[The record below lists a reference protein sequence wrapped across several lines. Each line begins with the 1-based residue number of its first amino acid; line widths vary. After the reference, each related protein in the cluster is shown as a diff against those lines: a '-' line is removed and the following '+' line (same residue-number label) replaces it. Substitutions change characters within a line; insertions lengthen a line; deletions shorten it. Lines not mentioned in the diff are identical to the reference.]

1 MKNDN
6 HHPQRCDGVIP
17 GVYTRRQMLKTFT
30 TGFGYMA
37 FAGIAA
43 QAALLDRGAKV
54 LGGSDTA
61 PAGGGEINLL
71 LPKKPHFAPRA
82 KRIIFLGME
91 GAPSHVD
98 TFDYKA
104 KLQADDGK
112 QSKDNEDRQYLGSP
126 FKFKQYGQSGKWISE
141 LFPNVAGHA
150 DELCFLHGMWTNAP
164 ALHPQ
169 AWPALHT
176 GSPVFVRPSM
186 GSWLLYGLGTENQN
200 LPGFVTIKPALSIGG
215 GQSYE
220 SGFLPSVFSATRIGE
235 SKTDIKNC
243 SVNNIKNANITA
255 KAQREELDF
264 VQDLNHDLLKKG
276 TLDHQVEGVIQS
288 YELAFKMQAEVPEV
302 TDISKESQAT
312 LDLYGINKDE
322 TDDFGRQCLLARR
335 FAEAGV
341 RFIEVCYDDWDHHGQ
356 LYTGLKKSTRA
367 VDQPISALLT
377 DLKQRG
383 LLEDTLVLWGGE
395 FGRTPDSP
403 KPDGRDHSTKGW
415 TMWMA
420 GGGVKPGCSYGATDE
435 YGINSVDGRMDYH
448 DLHATMLH
456 IFGLDHEKLTYRY
469 GGRDYRLTDVYGEVH
484 KEILA

>member
-1 MKNDN
+1 M
-6 HHPQRCDGVIP
+6 C
-17 GVYTRRQMLKTFT
+17 
-30 TGFGYMA
+30 GFGYMA
-37 FAGIAA
+37 FAGLATHS
-43 QAALLDRGAKV
+43 ALGAS
-54 LGGSDTA
+54 LS
-61 PAGGGEINLL
+61 AGQSGGESADASLL

-104 KLQADDGK
+104 KLQQDDGK
-112 QSKDNEDRQYLGSP
+112 PSKDNEDRLYLGSQ
-126 FKFKQYGQSGKWISE
+126 FNFKQYGQSGKWISE

-150 DELCFLHGMWTNAP
+150 DELCFLHGMFTKVP
-164 ALHPQ
+164 PLHPQ

-176 GSPVFVRPSM
+176 GRPVFVRPSM

-220 SGFLPSVFSATRIGE
+220 SGFLPTIFSATRIGE

-243 SVNNIKNANITA
+243 SINNIKNANLTA
-255 KAQREELDF
+255 KAQRKELDF
-264 VQDLNHDLLKKG
+264 VQQLNQDLLKKD

-288 YELAFKMQAEVPEV
+288 YELAFKMQVEVPEV
-302 TDISKESQAT
+302 TDISNESQTT
-312 LDLYGINKDE
+312 LDHYGVNQEE
-322 TDDFGRQCLLARR
+322 TDDFARQCLLARR

-356 LYTGLKKSTRA
+356 LHAGLKKSCRA

-377 DLKQRG
+377 DLKERG
-383 LLEDTLVLWGGE
+383 MLKDTLILWGGE

-420 GGGVKPGCSYGATDE
+420 GGGVKPGFSLWGD
-435 YGINSVDGRMDYH
+435 
-448 DLHATMLH
+448 
-456 IFGLDHEKLTYRY
+456 
-469 GGRDYRLTDVYGEVH
+469 
-484 KEILA
+484 

>member
-1 MKNDN
+1 
-6 HHPQRCDGVIP
+6 
-17 GVYTRRQMLKTFT
+17 
-30 TGFGYMA
+30 
-37 FAGIAA
+37 
-43 QAALLDRGAKV
+43 
-54 LGGSDTA
+54 
-61 PAGGGEINLL
+61 
-71 LPKKPHFAPRA
+71 
-82 KRIIFLGME
+82 ME

-98 TFDYKA
+98 TFDYKV

-141 LFPNVAGHA
+141 LFPNVATHA

-243 SVNNIKNANITA
+243 SINNIKNANLTA
-255 KAQREELDF
+255 KAQRKELDF
-264 VQDLNHDLLKKG
+264 VQELNHDLLKKG

-312 LDLYGINKDE
+312 LDLYGVNKDE

-335 FAEAGV
+335 FAQAGV

-356 LYTGLKKSTRA
+356 LYAGLKKSTRA

-383 LLEDTLVLWGGE
+383 CSRHACPL
-395 FGRTPDSP
+395 GRRIRAHVRQSEARWPRSQHQ
-403 KPDGRDHSTKGW
+403 RLDH
-415 TMWMA
+415 
-420 GGGVKPGCSYGATDE
+420 
-435 YGINSVDGRMDYH
+435 VDGGRRREAWFFLRRDRRLRH
-448 DLHATMLH
+448 QFRGRPHGLSRSARDLAAHL
-456 IFGLDHEKLTYRY
+456 RP
-469 GGRDYRLTDVYGEVH
+469 
-484 KEILA
+484 

>member
-1 MKNDN
+1 MNKI
-6 HHPQRCDGVIP
+6 HYPQRCDGVIP
-17 GVYTRRQMLKTFT
+17 GVYTRRQMLKTLT

-37 FAGIAA
+37 FAGLATQSALVAA
-43 QAALLDRGAKV
+43 QAGGQAIDGAAD
-54 LGGSDTA
+54 SS
-61 PAGGGEINLL
+61 LL

-98 TFDYKA
+98 TFDYKV
-104 KLQADDGK
+104 KLQSDDGK

-141 LFPNVAGHA
+141 LFPNVATHA

-220 SGFLPSVFSATRIGE
+220 AGFLPSVFSATRIGE

-243 SVNNIKNANITA
+243 SINNIKNANLTA
-255 KAQREELDF
+255 KAQRKELDF
-264 VQDLNHDLLKKG
+264 VQELNHDLLKKG
-276 TLDHQVEGVIQS
+276 NLDHQVEGVIQS

-312 LDLYGINKDE
+312 LDLYGINKEE

-335 FAEAGV
+335 FAQAGV
-341 RFIEVCYDDWDHHGQ
+341 RFIEVCYDDWEHHGT
-356 LYTGLKKSTRA
+356 LYA
-367 VDQPISALLT
+367 
-377 DLKQRG
+377 
-383 LLEDTLVLWGGE
+383 
-395 FGRTPDSP
+395 
-403 KPDGRDHSTKGW
+403 DHSTKGW

-420 GGGVKPGCSYGATDE
+420 GGGVKPGFSYGATDD

-448 DLHATMLH
+448 DLHATLLH

-484 KEILA
+484 EKILA

>member
-1 MKNDN
+1 MKSEN
-6 HHPQRCDGVIP
+6 HPQRCDGVIP
-17 GVYTRRQMLKTFT
+17 GVYTRRQMLKTLT

-37 FAGIAA
+37 FGGLAT
-43 QAALLDRGAKV
+43 QAALAASKGNGRAIE
-54 LGGSDTA
+54 A
-61 PAGGGEINLL
+61 PANTSLL
-71 LPKKPHFAPRA
+71 LPKQPHFPARA

-98 TFDYKA
+98 TFDYKP
-104 KLQADDGK
+104 KLQADSGK
-112 QSKDNEDRQYLGSP
+112 RSPDNEDRQFLGST
-126 FKFKQYGQSGKWISE
+126 FAFKQHGQSGKWISE
-141 LFPNVAGHA
+141 LFPNVAKHA
-150 DELCFLHGMWTNAP
+150 DELCFLHGLWTNAP

-220 SGFLPSVFSATRIGE
+220 SAFLPSVYSATRIGE

-243 SVNNIKNANITA
+243 SVNNIQNANLTA
-255 KAQREELDF
+255 KSQRRQLDF
-264 VQDLNHDLLKKG
+264 IQDLNQDLLKKG

-302 TDISKESQAT
+302 TDLSKESQKT
-312 LDLYGINKDE
+312 FELYGIGQEE

-335 FAEAGV
+335 FAAAGV
-341 RFIEVCYDDWDHHGQ
+341 RFIEVCYDDCDHHGQ
-356 LYTGLKKSTRA
+356 LYSGLKKSTRA
-367 VDQPISALLT
+367 VDQPIAALLT

-383 LLEDTLVLWGGE
+383 MLEDTLVLWGGE

-420 GGGVKPGCSYGATDE
+420 GGGVKPGFSYGSTDE
-435 YGINSVDGRMDYH
+435 YGINAVEGRMDYH
-448 DLHATMLH
+448 DLHATLLH
-456 IFGLDHEKLTYRY
+456 IFGLNHEKLTYRY
-469 GGRDYRLTDVYGEVH
+469 GGRDYRLTDVFGEVH
-484 KEILA
+484 DEILA

>member
-1 MKNDN
+1 MNQPPL
-6 HHPQRCDGVIP
+6 PQRCDGVIP
-17 GVYTRRQMLKTFT
+17 GVYTRRQMLKTLT

-37 FAGIAA
+37 FSGLAT
-43 QAALLDRGAKV
+43 QAALAEGLGA
-54 LGGSDTA
+54 D
-61 PAGGGEINLL
+61 PAAGAAADASLL
-71 LPKKPHFAPRA
+71 LPKKPHFAAGA

-98 TFDYKA
+98 TFDYKP
-104 KLQADDGK
+104 KLQADNGK
-112 QSKDNEDRQYLGSP
+112 TSPTNEDRQMLGST
-126 FKFKQYGQSGKWISE
+126 FGFKQYGRSGKWISE
-141 LFPNVAGHA
+141 LFPQVATHA

-186 GSWLLYGLGTENQN
+186 GSWILYGLGTMNQN

-220 SGFLPSVFSATRIGE
+220 SAFLPSVYSATRIGE
-235 SKTDIKNC
+235 SKTDIRNC
-243 SVNNIKNANITA
+243 GVNNIRNANIDNR
-255 KAQREELDF
+255 AQRRQIDF
-264 VQDLNHDLLKKG
+264 VQELNHDLLKKG
-276 TLDHQVEGVIQS
+276 SLDHQVEGVIQS
-288 YELAFKMQAEVPEV
+288 YELAFKMQMEVPEV
-302 TDISKESQAT
+302 TDISKESQKT
-312 LDLYGINKDE
+312 LDLYGVGQDE
-322 TDDFGRQCLLARR
+322 TDDFARQCLLARR

-367 VDQPISALLT
+367 VDQPIAALLT
-377 DLKQRG
+377 DLKERG
-383 LLEDTLVLWGGE
+383 LLKDTLVLWGGE

-420 GGGVKPGCSYGATDE
+420 GGGVKPGFSYGATDE
-435 YGINSVDGRMDYH
+435 YGISAVEGRMDYH
-448 DLHATMLH
+448 DLHATLLH
-456 IFGLDHEKLTYRY
+456 AFGLDHEKLTYRY
-469 GGRDYRLTDVYGEVH
+469 GGRDYRLTDVSGIVAE
-484 KEILA
+484 EIFA

>member
-1 MKNDN
+1 MRNYN
-6 HHPQRCDGVIP
+6 HPQRCDGVIP
-17 GVYTRRQMLKTFT
+17 GVYTRRQMLKTLT

-37 FAGIAA
+37 FAGLATQHARAA
-43 QAALLDRGAKV
+43 SPDANQAA
-54 LGGSDTA
+54 TA
-61 PAGGGEINLL
+61 DSSLL
-71 LPKKPHFAPRA
+71 LPKQPHFAPRA

-98 TFDYKA
+98 TFDYKV

-141 LFPNVAGHA
+141 LFPNIASHA
-150 DELCFLHGMWTNAP
+150 DELCFLHGMWTNVP
-164 ALHPQ
+164 PLHPQ

-176 GSPVFVRPSM
+176 GSPVLVRPSM

-220 SGFLPSVFSATRIGE
+220 SAFLPTVFSATRIGE
-235 SKTDIKNC
+235 SKTDINNC
-243 SVNNIKNANITA
+243 SINNIKNANLTA
-255 KAQREELDF
+255 SVQRKELDF
-264 VQDLNHDLLKKG
+264 VQQLNHNLLKKG

-288 YELAFKMQAEVPEV
+288 YELAFKMQGEVPEV

-356 LYTGLKKSTRA
+356 LYAGLKKSTRA

-377 DLKQRG
+377 DLHQRG
-383 LLEDTLVLWGGE
+383 MLKTHLCCGAANSVELPTVRNRMVATTAPKAGQCGWLAAASNLV
-395 FGRTPDSP
+395 SP
-403 KPDGRDHSTKGW
+403 TARPTITASMPWTAKWITTICTRRCCTSSVW
-415 TMWMA
+415 TMR
-420 GGGVKPGCSYGATDE
+420 
-435 YGINSVDGRMDYH
+435 N
-448 DLHATMLH
+448 
-456 IFGLDHEKLTYRY
+456 
-469 GGRDYRLTDVYGEVH
+469 
-484 KEILA
+484 